1 MIRSSRSLRYC
12 LIALFSSVCF
22 TGYGQR
28 QKTSILKYETE
39 VRDGK
44 LVLTDGTEL
53 RGGIVFNDNEGIVT
67 VVDGDDSQSFN
78 ARRIVKFDFFD
89 DDHDRYRN
97 FYALEFT
104 DPETGITDPEIF
116 EVLKELPTFVVLS
129 KIDRI
134 QTEARK
140 GLIMPQTS
148 PLLVDRT
155 SRKLTQTQT
164 VYFVNND
171 GDFEPYVRIV
181 EKEIAGEVLD
191 INETNTFYIDS
202 KLFRKYTG
210 SHYEALVKFAKQNDL
225 SFKRRS
231 DIITLLDEYEKLSG
245 Q

>member
-1 MIRSSRSLRYC
+1 MLKSILSLDVC
-12 LIALFSSVCF
+12 LIAVFCSVCF

-39 VRDGK
+39 ARDGS

-67 VVDGDDSQSFN
+67 LVDGDDSQSFN
-78 ARRIVKFDFFD
+78 ARKIVKFDFFD
-89 DDHDRYRN
+89 DDYGRHRN
-97 FYALEFT
+97 FYSLEFT
-104 DPETGITDPEIF
+104 NPETGITDTEIF
-116 EVLKELPTFVVLS
+116 EVLKELPSFVVLS

-134 QTEARK
+134 QTEART
-140 GLIMPQTS
+140 GLITPQAS

-210 SHYEALVKFAKQNDL
+210 NHYEALVKFAKQNDL

-231 DIITLLDEYEKLSG
+231 DILTLLDEYEKLSG